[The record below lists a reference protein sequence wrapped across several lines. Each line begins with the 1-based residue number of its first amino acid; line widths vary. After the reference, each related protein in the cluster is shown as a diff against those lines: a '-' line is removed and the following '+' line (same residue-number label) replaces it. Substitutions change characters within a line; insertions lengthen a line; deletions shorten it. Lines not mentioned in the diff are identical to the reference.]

1 MKLLMIGVASSVA
14 APGVCPIA
22 QMNSSENSTE
32 RVRPDDETFRLI
44 FAQHH
49 RFIFRFLYGM
59 VGEHDLAEDLTQ
71 ETFMRAYASMNTLR
85 GESKLSTWLCG
96 IAKNVALNTLRGR
109 NREFHTIEI
118 NDQSVAKLSEGD
130 APDDYLL
137 NKELRNVIHDAL
149 ERLDSDKRMVF
160 ILKLLQQ
167 RSYDEIAEITG
178 FSTPKLKTDLHRA
191 KAQMRRL
198 IRPYLEVRDEM

>member
-1 MKLLMIGVASSVA
+1 
-14 APGVCPIA
+14 
-22 QMNSSENSTE
+22 MNSSANSLE
-32 RVRPDDETFRLI
+32 RVRPGDETFRLI

-71 ETFMRAYASMNTLR
+71 ETFMRAYKSMNTLR

-109 NREFHTIEI
+109 NREFPTLEI
-118 NDQSVAKLSEGD
+118 NDQSVGKLSDIDGT
-130 APDDYLL
+130 APDDDLL
-137 NKELRNVIHDAL
+137 NKELSNVIHDAL
-149 ERLDSDKRMVF
+149 GRLDSDKRMVF
-160 ILKLLQQ
+160 ILKTLQE

-178 FSTPKLKTDLHRA
+178 FSVPKLKTDLHRA

>member
-1 MKLLMIGVASSVA
+1 MMKGVAISVDA
-14 APGVCPIA
+14 RGVCSIA
-22 QMNSSENSTE
+22 QINNSENFME
-32 RVRPDDETFRLI
+32 RVRPDDETFRSI

-49 RFIFRFLYGM
+49 RFVFRFLYGM

-71 ETFMRAYASMNTLR
+71 ETFMRAYRSMNTLR

-96 IAKNVALNTLRGR
+96 IAKNVALNTLRER
-109 NREFHTIEI
+109 HREFPAIEI
-118 NDQSVAKLSEGD
+118 NDQSVTKISEGEGT

-137 NKELRNVIHDAL
+137 NKELRNVIHNAL

-160 ILKLLQQ
+160 VLKLLQQ

-178 FSTPKLKTDLHRA
+178 FSIPKLKTDLHRA
-191 KAQMRRL
+191 KAEMRSL
-198 IRPYLEVRDEM
+198 IRPYLEVRNEM